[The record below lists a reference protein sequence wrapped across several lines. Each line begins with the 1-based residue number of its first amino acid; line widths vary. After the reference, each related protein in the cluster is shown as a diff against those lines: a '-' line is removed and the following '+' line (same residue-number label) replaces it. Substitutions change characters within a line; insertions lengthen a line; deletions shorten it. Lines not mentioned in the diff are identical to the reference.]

1 MREQPGAQQQESN
14 DNTQHRNGTESA
26 QPNQNNNNQYQDSYV
41 VPASQ
46 LPVEQDFNYRTNITV
61 QSQQRQ
67 WPQEMWYHGPTHRVL
82 YRIDL
87 VLHEP
92 GYQNPPPQDTAPTQ
106 NTEGNTQQ
114 GETNG
119 CSSGGINGCSSA

>member
-1 MREQPGAQQQESN
+1 MHEQPSAQQQESS
-14 DNTQHRNGTESA
+14 DNTQHQNGAEPA
-26 QPNQNNNNQYQDSYV
+26 QPNQNHSQYQDSYV

-46 LPVEQDFNYRTNITV
+46 QPVEQDFNYRTNITV

-92 GYQNPPPQDTAPTQ
+92 GYQNTPPQDTAPAQ
-106 NTEGNTQQ
+106 NTEQNTH
-114 GETNG
+114 GGGTNG
-119 CSSGGINGCSSA
+119 CSSA